1 VIRDNVVLNTL
12 SACSTSTLLRDQICI
27 DSPSSW
33 QVPRPSR
40 TVLRDRLQFLLYAI
54 KQYALLSRSNVWLIN
69 GKNHA
74 TRTAS
79 LAGSSAPRR
88 RRAWHHVIL
97 PVASLHSLLRSAA
110 PCTFAARIAPARM
123 PATFPRA
130 VAATHVRAMR
140 PRVAIPAVP
149 EGLGGLRSYALSIDG
164 IGTSGARTERSK
176 WN

>member
-33 QVPRPSR
+33 QVPRSSR

-130 VAATHVRAMR
+130 VAASSLDSRACHATSCGHPSSAGGTWR
-140 PRVAIPAVP
+140 PSVLCA
-149 EGLGGLRSYALSIDG
+149 LGR
-164 IGTSGARTERSK
+164 RNRH
-176 WN
+176 